1 MLPCLICEVAKN
13 GHNVRYRI
21 GAGEAQYVNCEF
33 NSLVYT
39 VNKGLVMGLKCLS
52 AMRAV
57 CSVSIC
63 ILIGSALALSQTPR
77 SEKAHSDF
85 NTAPPKDEVLGK
97 DAAAR
102 TAPRSQVGSPDRTV
116 GPQQD
121 GSIVASDNQTLTP
134 AGKIVELGS
143 PVRAKAIALNPNRT
157 THSGAALLMGSPQ
170 PIIVFNTVTG
180 KVLQRFI
187 PADATVASAKERSA
201 GSFTGI
207 TYSANGSKLLFSQD
221 NNYVVLA
228 AVNKKTG
235 LLGKEQRV
243 RLPEPPDDGRPY
255 HNAKSINPGGIA
267 FSADS
272 KRAYV
277 ALNAANTLGVIDLT
291 ATPAKLIGQIPV
303 GNAPNSVVVRGNYA
317 YVSNEG
323 GRPATSADFTNYSDG
338 TPIVVDRKDAFT
350 LSGTVSVVDLAAG
363 KQIKT
368 IPVGLHPA
376 GMTISGSSLYVANA
390 YSDSL
395 SIIDLSSNRVVRTIN
410 LSVPIAGGVFGSGP
424 DGVAVTEDGKAY
436 VTLGQANAVAV
447 VNLQGR
453 DANPVIGYIPTAY
466 FPTSITYDKTQKQLV
481 IADDKGLGSRG
492 HTTIKNGVI
501 GYNTHADTGVVNLIP
516 EPNASELGKF
526 SKQVFDNN
534 HWNLTT
540 NIEVGKEYI
549 DPHAAPV
556 AVPRHIGE
564 PSFIKYVFL
573 IIKEN
578 RTYDQMLGDV
588 AWGNGARDLAIFAS
602 AVPNQHALVKRF
614 PLLDNVYAPSRQS
627 ADGHPWIGMSGSF
640 YSNDILSPDWIRSYP
655 GGEAEDA
662 LTNTPQ
668 GFLWTAAEAK
678 GLSARLYG
686 EWSSGTTVARK
697 ADGSA
702 YTWSDFYRTSLCKEG
717 KAPASSCIVPDN
729 AINVTSAIPSAAK
742 IMDPHYPPFNLDIPD
757 QYRVDYWTKEF
768 QRLDA
773 ADRVPNLT
781 ILWLPD
787 DHTAGTSEGH
797 PYPINY
803 QADND
808 LALGRMVDVISH
820 SKVWAQSAIFVEEDD
835 SQGGVD
841 HVDGHRQPIYII
853 SPYTAAPQ
861 APGQGKTIHTTYTAE
876 NINRTIEN
884 ILGTQPLTQFDL
896 VASPMFDAF
905 QNTPDL
911 TPYNHLP
918 AVIALDMGPGL
929 PDGTVATHS
938 GIEKAWLQATAK
950 VMKGK
955 YDKADAVDPNFLNHV
970 TWYATTGWNRPYPG
984 EDKIL
989 MPGPLVK
996 AAMKY
1001 KSDDD
1006 DD

>member
-1 MLPCLICEVAKN
+1 MRLNCLFA
-13 GHNVRYRI
+13 
-21 GAGEAQYVNCEF
+21 
-33 NSLVYT
+33 L
-39 VNKGLVMGLKCLS
+39 
-52 AMRAV
+52 RAV
-57 CSVSIC
+57 RSLSVCMLLGS
-63 ILIGSALALSQTPR
+63 GSAVSQTPQPHTGN
-77 SEKAHSDF
+77 SGFKV
-85 NTAPPKDEVLGK
+85 APSKDEVMGK
-97 DAAAR
+97 ETAAPK
-102 TAPRSQVGSPDRTV
+102 APMSQVSSPNRTV

-134 AGKIVELGS
+134 AGKIVELGA
-143 PVRAKAIALNPNRT
+143 PVRAKAIALNPNGMT
-157 THSGAALLMGSPQ
+157 QSAAVLLMGSPQ
-170 PIIVFNTVTG
+170 PVIVFNTATG

-187 PADATVASAKERSA
+187 PADATAASAKDRSA

-207 TYSANGSKLLFSQD
+207 TYSANGAKLLFSQD
-221 NNYVVLA
+221 NNYVA
-228 AVNKKTG
+228 IANVNSKTG
-235 LLGKEQRV
+235 LLSKEQRV
-243 RLPEPPDDGRPY
+243 RLPEPPADGRPY
-255 HNAKSINPGGIA
+255 HNAQAINPGGLA
-267 FSADS
+267 FSADG
-272 KRAYV
+272 KHAYV
-277 ALNAANTLGVIDLT
+277 ALNAANTLGVIDL
-291 ATPAKLIGQIPV
+291 AASPARLLGQIPV
-303 GNAPNSVVVRGNYA
+303 GNVPNSVVVRGHYA

-323 GRPATSADFTNYSDG
+323 GRPAGSADFTNYSDG
-338 TPIVVDRKDAFT
+338 TSIVVDRRDAFT
-350 LSGTVSVVDLAAG
+350 LTGTVSVVDLATSQQV
-363 KQIKT
+363 KS

-376 GMTISGSSLYVANA
+376 GMTIVGSRLYVANA

-395 SIIDLSSNRVVRTIN
+395 SIIDLNTDKVVRTIP

-424 DGVAVTEDGKAY
+424 NGVAVTEDGKAY

-453 DANPVIGYIPTAY
+453 EANPVIGYIPTAY
-466 FPTSITYDKTQKQLV
+466 FPTSITYDQVRKQLV

-492 HTTIKNGVI
+492 NSTSKDGVI
-501 GYNTHADTGVVNLIP
+501 GYNTHADMGVVNLIP
-516 EPNASELGKF
+516 EPNAHELGKL

-549 DPHAAPV
+549 DPAATPV

-564 PSFIKYVFL
+564 PSLIKYVFL

-588 AWGNGARDLAIFAS
+588 AWGNGAREFAVFAS
-602 AVPNQHALVKRF
+602 AVPNQHAFVQRF

-668 GFLWTAAEAK
+668 GFLWTAVAAK
-678 GLSARLYG
+678 GLTARLYG
-686 EWSSGTTVARK
+686 EWSSGTTVAGK

-702 YTWSDFYRTSLCKEG
+702 YTWSDFYQTSLCQEG
-717 KAPASSCIVPDN
+717 KAPATSCLVPDE
-729 AINVTSAIPSAAK
+729 AIHVTSAIPSAAK
-742 IMDPHYPPFNLDIPD
+742 IMDPHFPPFNLDIPD

-768 QRLDA
+768 HRLVTA
-773 ADRVPNLT
+773 NQVPNLT

-787 DHTAGTSEGH
+787 DHTAGISKGH

-820 SKVWAQSAIFVEEDD
+820 SKIWTQSAIFVEEDD
-835 SQGGVD
+835 SQAGTD
-841 HVDGHRQPIYII
+841 HVDGHRQPVYLI

-905 QNTPDL
+905 QNVPDL
-911 TPYNHLP
+911 TPYEQLA
-918 AVIALDMGPGL
+918 AVIPLDQGPGL
-929 PDGTVATHS
+929 PGNTVALS
-938 GIEKAWLQATAK
+938 SPIAKAWLKATEK

-970 TWYATTGWNRPYPG
+970 TWYVTTGWNRPYPG
-984 EDKIL
+984 EDKVL
-989 MPGPLVK
+989 SPEPLVK

-1001 KSDDD
+1001 KGDDD
-1006 DD
+1006 GD

>member
-1 MLPCLICEVAKN
+1 MCPSDLFARRP
-13 GHNVRYRI
+13 VR
-21 GAGEAQYVNCEF
+21 V
-33 NSLVYT
+33 L
-39 VNKGLVMGLKCLS
+39 
-52 AMRAV
+52 
-57 CSVSIC
+57 SVSL
-63 ILIGSALALSQTPR
+63 LIGSALALGQTP
-77 SEKAHSDF
+77 
-85 NTAPPKDEVLGK
+85 APQTGNSGFSVAAPKDEVMGK
-97 DAAAR
+97 DAA
-102 TAPRSQVGSPDRTV
+102 THNAPKSRSDSPNRTV

-134 AGKIVELGS
+134 AGRIIELGA
-143 PVRAKAIALNPNRT
+143 PVRAKAIALNPSRT
-157 THSGAALLMGSPQ
+157 THTAAVLLMGSPQ
-170 PIIVFNTVTG
+170 PVILVDTLTG
-180 KVLQRFI
+180 QVLQRFT
-187 PADATVASAKERSA
+187 PADPGASEKDRTP

-221 NNYVVLA
+221 NNFVVIA
-228 AVNKKTG
+228 TVDRKTG
-235 LLGKEQRV
+235 LLTSQQRV
-243 RLPEPPDDGRPY
+243 SLPTPPADGRPY

-267 FSADS
+267 FSDDN
-272 KRAYV
+272 KHAYV

-291 ATPAKLIGQIPV
+291 TTPARLTTQIPI
-303 GNAPNSVVVRGNYA
+303 GNVPNSVVVHGNYA
-317 YVSNEG
+317 YISNEG
-323 GRPATSADFTNYSDG
+323 GRPATGSDFTNLSDG
-338 TPIVVDRKDAFT
+338 TPIVVDRTDAFT
-350 LSGTVSVVDLAAG
+350 LTGTISVVDLTTC
-363 KQIKT
+363 KQVKT
-368 IPVGLHPA
+368 IPVGLHPV
-376 GMTISGSSLYVANA
+376 GMAISGSSLYVANS

-395 SIIDLSSNRVVRTIN
+395 SVIDLATDQVTRTIS
-410 LSVPIAGGVFGSGP
+410 LSIPIAGGVFGSGP
-424 DGVAVTEDGKAY
+424 NGVAVTPDGKAY

-466 FPTSITYDKTQKQLV
+466 FPTSITYDPTRKQLV

-492 HTTIKNGVI
+492 NTTIKDGVT

-516 EPNASELGKF
+516 EPNATELAKF

-564 PSFIKYVFL
+564 PSLIKYVFL

-588 AWGNGARDLAIFAS
+588 AWGNGAPELAVFAPG
-602 AVPNQHALVKRF
+602 VPNQHAFVKRF

-655 GGEAEDA
+655 GGQAEDA

-668 GFLWTAAEAK
+668 GFLWTPLAAR
-678 GLSARLYG
+678 GLTARLYG
-686 EWSSGTTVARK
+686 EWSSGTVVAHK
-697 ADGSA
+697 PDGSP
-702 YTWSDFYRTSLCKEG
+702 YTWTDFYKTSLCQEG
-717 KAPASSCIVPDN
+717 KAPASSCIVPDD
-729 AINVTSAIPSAAK
+729 AIHVTSAIPSAAR

-768 QRLDA
+768 HRLEA
-773 ADRVPNLT
+773 ANQVPNLT

-787 DHTAGTSEGH
+787 DHTAGTSNGH
-797 PYPINY
+797 PLPINY

-835 SQGGVD
+835 SQGGTD

-861 APGQGKTIHTTYTAE
+861 SPGQGKTIHTTYTAE

-905 QNTPDL
+905 QDTPDL
-911 TPYNHLP
+911 TPFDHLA
-918 AVIALDMGPGL
+918 AVIPLDKGPGL
-929 PDGTVATHS
+929 TSTPVVSYTP
-938 GIEKAWLQATAK
+938 IEKAWLKATAK

-955 YDKADAVDPNFLNHV
+955 YDKADSVDPNFLNHV
-970 TWYATTGWNRPYPG
+970 TWYATTGWTRPYPG
-984 EDKIL
+984 EGKVL
-989 MPGPLVK
+989 PPEPLVK

-1001 KSDDD
+1001 KGDDD